1 MKIKFAASF
10 FVFFLSLACAFGQ
23 KKEGDKYFSK
33 EDYSK
38 ALKFYNLYD
47 KIDKRENVLLKR
59 AICYYHVNKP
69 SKGLSDLLKAERLG
83 LKSLEF
89 YKYTALSLHAVER
102 FEEAALYYKEFLL
115 KSKNKEE
122 KEWAKTALR
131 QCGFSRSYKYKSS
144 EGIVENLGDVVNTKN
159 NEERIIE
166 SVNYPNRIYFTSN
179 RKESFG
185 FEVEED
191 PTILVENKIYTKDI
205 FNASYTSEGWG
216 NVESFNLFLNTS
228 KNEKLLDFSDE
239 GKVVF
244 FSSGHEHEEDW
255 LLVDTAKE
263 VRNSIRP
270 YKFYSPINISQGDR
284 DVQVV
289 NDSIFFFA
297 SKRLEGFGGYDLFF
311 TVLMENDIW
320 STPVNLGPQINTKHD
335 EKTPYVHF
343 GGKHLFFSSERFD
356 GFGGL
361 DVYVAEFNN
370 GSWSTPS
377 NVGLGINSTRDDLD
391 FRLSRKGDMAYLTSN
406 RMEGYGGLDLY
417 SVRLGST
424 SYMGKPGQ
432 AIAFL
437 DSYEIVGDDQ
447 LVLTGEDEE
456 GDEGEEVGFW
466 DLKDMVKETEDLK
479 EDSLEA
485 EVAVEEEVV
494 FFKINPLFYDEDE
507 FLKSGANME
516 MINRL
521 EEMHRL
527 DRDLKV
533 LLISH
538 SIEEDGLVFDLFM
551 SAKRGERMIKE
562 IRKTGIS
569 ASNIHLMGV
578 GSNYPMVKTK
588 TKGQNLTVSE
598 KMNRRF
604 DLVVFPSSAANF
616 EIEYVNPEIQKNLID
631 DKFESFNDL
640 TRGLSF
646 RVKAME
652 STKYIDDPRL
662 DDFQD
667 LIIEK
672 EGKSFVYTIGILKS
686 FEEAKELLDILKS
699 NRFED
704 VEIRAYL
711 NNILLEDK
719 EAEEKVGIFPD
730 LQKYLDF
737 NRL

>member
-1 MKIKFAASF
+1 MRNAFALTLIICF
-10 FVFFLSLACAFGQ
+10 FSVSLAISQ
-23 KKEGDKYFSK
+23 KKEGDKYFNK

-47 KIDKRENVLLKR
+47 KIDKRENALLKR

-69 SKGLSDLLKAERLG
+69 TKSLSDLIKAERLG

-115 KSKNKEE
+115 KTKNK
-122 KEWAKTALR
+122 KDQEWAKIALR

-144 EGIVENLGDVVNTKN
+144 EGIVENLGEIVNTKN

-166 SVNYPNRIYFTSN
+166 SFNYPNRIYFTSN

-185 FEVEED
+185 FELEED
-191 PTILVENKIYTKDI
+191 PSMLVENKAYTKDI
-205 FNASYTSEGWG
+205 FNASYTTDGWE

-228 KNEKLLDFSDE
+228 KNEKLFDFSDD

-289 NDSIFFFA
+289 NDTIFLFS
-297 SKRLEGFGGYDLFF
+297 SKRLEGFGGYDIFF
-311 TVLMENDIW
+311 TILMQNNVW
-320 STPVNLGPQINTKHD
+320 SVPVNMGPNINTKHD
-335 EKTPYVHF
+335 EKTPYVHH
-343 GGKHLFFSSERFD
+343 GGKQLFFSSERFD

-361 DVYVAEFNN
+361 DVYVSEFDD
-370 GSWSTPS
+370 GVWSLPS
-377 NVGLGINSTRDDLD
+377 NLGLGINSTRDDLD
-391 FRLSRKGDMAYLTSN
+391 FRLSRKGDNAYLTSN
-406 RMEGYGGLDLY
+406 RMEGYGGMDLY
-417 SVRLGST
+417 SVRLNT
-424 SYMGKPGQ
+424 EKYVTPEGQ
-432 AIAFL
+432 SLAFL
-437 DSYEIVGDDQ
+437 ESYEIIKDQ
-447 LVLTGEDEE
+447 EIVVEAEEDSL
-456 GDEGEEVGFW
+456 GFW
-466 DLKDMVKETEDLK
+466 DLKDKTQLIKEQQDENLG
-479 EDSLEA
+479 
-485 EVAVEEEVV
+485 EVEEEIIEEEEVV
-494 FFKINPLFYDEDE
+494 YFKIDPLYFDEDE
-507 FLKSGANME
+507 FLKSGPNME

-521 EEMHRL
+521 DEMHEL
-527 DRDLKV
+527 DKDLKV

-538 SIEEDGLVFDLFM
+538 CLEEDGLVFDLFM

-562 IRKTGIS
+562 IKKTGIS
-569 ASNIHLMGV
+569 AGNIFLMGV
-578 GSNYPMVKTK
+578 GSNYPLVKAK
-588 TKGQNLTVSE
+588 SKGQSLTLSE
-598 KMNRRF
+598 KINRRF
-604 DLVVFPSSAANF
+604 DLVVFPSSQANF
-616 EIEYVNPEIQKNLID
+616 EIEYSIPEINDNLRD
-631 DKFESFNDL
+631 DKYESFNQQ

-652 STKYIDDPRL
+652 SSKYIDDPRL

-667 LIIEK
+667 LIVEK

-699 NRFED
+699 NNFDE

-711 NNILLEDK
+711 NNIPLSDK
-719 EAEEKVGIFPD
+719 EAEEKTSVYQD